1 MWEHPRDWLNKGGEP
16 QRTHFCGGK
25 NWPAVELLPL
35 RLLLQTQSRNSP
47 SHAIKS
53 LITLLQPQ
61 CHFQLIPS
69 HKQSEISKTGVPGSG
84 SKDKG
89 NLECNEFISGY

>member
-1 MWEHPRDWLNKGGEP
+1 MWEHLRDWLNKGGEP
-16 QRTHFCGGK
+16 QRTHFCGGE
-25 NWPAVELLPL
+25 NWPAVDLLPL

-53 LITLLQPQ
+53 LITLFQPQ

-69 HKQSEISKTGVPGSG
+69 HKQSEISKT
-84 SKDKG
+84 DT
-89 NLECNEFISGY
+89 